1 MSIRPEGV
9 MSLGPAYRL
18 VVNRLADV
26 LFIQMLRARIAS
38 RAEPCNK
45 GWLQAV
51 FDPQIGLALKS
62 MHENVAAPWTVET
75 LAAACGMSR
84 SAFAQKFKDLV
95 GETPL
100 EYLTNWRMQ
109 KATAFLRDGNK
120 KLFGVA
126 KSVGYDSDAAFSKA
140 FKRVFGVAPKKYAG
154 NFKSVSSA
162 AHDTHR
168 DTQ

>member
-1 MSIRPEGV
+1 MREQAPGSE
-9 MSLGPAYRL
+9 L

-26 LFIQMLRARIAS
+26 LFIHMLRARIAS
-38 RAEPCNK
+38 RTESCNK
-45 GWLQAV
+45 GWLHAV

-62 MHENVAAPWTVET
+62 MHDNVAAPWTVET
-75 LAAACGMSR
+75 LAASCGMSR

-162 AHDTHR
+162 GHDTHR